1 MDLLTLSGVLMILGF
16 GLLVLNMLL
25 APPRLYQETD
35 TEVRLQIIAD
45 HRFRWIFAQVT
56 GALGPLLTAIGFL
69 LLAIHFQEVQSS
81 LLLNIGAAAF
91 ILGAVSMMLYTF
103 QSLSD
108 PGAYLTNTK
117 IAPVEIAGISLTSA
131 GGILFGITFLQSSI
145 PNWLGYLTIGS
156 AVLLFTYLLLKGS
169 LGYLMVILFYL
180 VTLIVGTVLVLQ

>member
-1 MDLLTLSGVLMILGF
+1 MDLLTLAGILMILSF
-16 GLLVLNMLL
+16 VLIVLNMLL

-56 GALGPLLTAIGFL
+56 GALGPLLAAIGFL

-91 ILGAVSMMLYTF
+91 ILGALSMMLYTF

-131 GGILFGITFLQSSI
+131 GGILFGVIFLQSSI

-156 AVLLFTYLLLKGS
+156 AVLLFTYLFLRGS
-169 LGYLMVILFYL
+169 FGYLMVILFYL
-180 VTLIVGTVLVLQ
+180 VTLIVGIVLVLQ